1 MTAAAQE
8 AQRLVTTEENW
19 VEIFSSREL
28 SWDSGDGSSVQK
40 VGWARTPEVL
50 RSFSSCVDV
59 ASCSEGDTL
68 VPNLL
73 TGAGIGVG
81 MWNPPESL
89 EALLHTLCT
98 QA

>member
-1 MTAAAQE
+1 M
-8 AQRLVTTEENW
+8 VTTEEKW
-19 VEIFSSREL
+19 VEIFSSREP
-28 SWDSGDGSSVQK
+28 SWDSGDGSSGQK
-40 VGWARTPEVL
+40 VGWARTSEVL
-50 RSFSSCVDV
+50 RSFSCCVDV

-68 VPNLL
+68 TPNLL